1 MMKKLFSVVLAWILV
16 SSLTAAQTNV
26 SLSVEKAIQLALD
39 NSKSLHASLMR
50 LNYADAM
57 SAEVNASRLPSLK
70 FGGAYTRLSDVPP
83 FAISLPASL
92 QPVFGVN
99 SFTLAPT
106 IANNYMLKATLE
118 QPIFTGFRLDAAANA
133 AEYSARASEQ
143 DHAKD
148 KAELTYN
155 VKLAYWS
162 LFKALEFK
170 KVVDENVEQMK
181 AHQND
186 VQNLLD
192 QGMATTNDL
201 LKVQVQLSDA
211 QLRQIEMNNNVQ
223 LAMIGLNNVIGTP
236 LQTQVAL
243 ESDMKHAT
251 APNVSSLN
259 ALVEKAMSQR
269 SQLKAM
275 EYRVKAAESGVTA
288 AKGSWWPQIFLSANY
303 YYNRPNQRLQPV
315 QDTFKDTWDVSVGV
329 SLDIWNWGKT
339 LHQTD
344 QASAQYEETKDAF
357 AQMKDGITL
366 ETTQTY
372 LNLNQAKERTS
383 VAEKGV
389 RQAEES
395 YRVTNKRFKEG
406 LAQNSD
412 LLDAEVA
419 LLQAKTNYTQAL
431 VDYELAEARLQKV
444 LGE

>member
-1 MMKKLFSVVLAWILV
+1 MRKVLLALLAFL
-16 SSLTAAQTNV
+16 LTNGTTTAQKNLP
-26 SLSVEKAIQLALD
+26 LSVEKAIQLALD

-50 LNYADAM
+50 VNYADAK
-57 SAEVNASRLPSLK
+57 SSEVNASRLPSVK

-92 QPVFGVN
+92 APVFGVN

-106 IANNYMLKATLE
+106 IANNYTIKATLE
-118 QPIFTGFRLDAAANA
+118 QPIFTGFRLGAAANA
-133 AEYSARASEQ
+133 AEYSARAAEQ

-148 KAELTYN
+148 KSELIYN
-155 VKLAYWS
+155 VKQAYWS
-162 LFKALEFK
+162 LFKAMEFK
-170 KVVDENVEQMK
+170 KVVDENVEQVK
-181 AHQND
+181 AHLND

-223 LAMIGLNNVIGTP
+223 LATIGLNNVIGIP
-236 LQTQVAL
+236 LQTQLTL
-243 ESDMKHAT
+243 ESDMNNAT
-251 APNVSSLN
+251 VAQPSDLN
-259 ALVEKAMSQR
+259 TLVEKATTQR
-269 SQLKAM
+269 SELKAM
-275 EYRVKAAESGVTA
+275 EYRVKAAESGITA
-288 AKGSWWPQIFLSANY
+288 AKGSWWPQVFLNANY
-303 YYNRPNQRLQPV
+303 YYNRPNQRIQPM
-315 QDTFKDTWDVSVGV
+315 QDIFKDTWDVSIGV

-344 QASAQYEETKDAF
+344 QASAQYEEAKDALD
-357 AQMKDGITL
+357 QLKDGIAL

-372 LNLNQAKERTS
+372 LNLNQSKERTA
-383 VAEKGV
+383 VADKGV
-389 RQAEES
+389 KQAEEN
-395 YRVTNKRFKEG
+395 YRVTNRRFKEG

-431 VDYELAEARLQKV
+431 VDYELAQARLQKV

>member
-223 LAMIGLNNVIGTP
+223 LAMIGLNNVIGIP

-243 ESDMKHAT
+243 ESDMNHAT

-275 EYRVKAAESGVTA
+275 EYRVKAAESGV
-288 AKGSWWPQIFLSANY
+288 N
-303 YYNRPNQRLQPV
+303 
-315 QDTFKDTWDVSVGV
+315 
-329 SLDIWNWGKT
+329 
-339 LHQTD
+339 
-344 QASAQYEETKDAF
+344 
-357 AQMKDGITL
+357 
-366 ETTQTY
+366 
-372 LNLNQAKERTS
+372 
-383 VAEKGV
+383 AEI
-389 RQAEES
+389 
-395 YRVTNKRFKEG
+395 
-406 LAQNSD
+406 
-412 LLDAEVA
+412 
-419 LLQAKTNYTQAL
+419 
-431 VDYELAEARLQKV
+431 
-444 LGE
+444 